1 MRNLGPAMCGTI
13 VCENLSDSVELYK
26 SLSMTLVKN
35 GEVNQQLAE
44 FWHAPATAGMKYAI
58 LASASDAAWVRLI
71 EDPDAAKDFKPFEMH
86 GWLSLEVSVN
96 DVDKLALKLADSGF
110 KIIGE
115 PANLDVSDA
124 IRAMQVQ
131 GPSGEVLYLTEVRE
145 KVPPFE
151 LPQAA
156 TEVDNL
162 FIPVMI
168 TPSRDESADMFMQF
182 DGLDKFEFDTK
193 ITVINRAY
201 GYKIERKH
209 PVAVIQLAESCM
221 IELDQVDAAVPRQR
235 LDGHLSGGIAMVT
248 FMTSGGSAIAL
259 QSAAEFGRSIY
270 ARKQAGYRTGIA
282 GEGIEVI
289 SAS

>member
-1 MRNLGPAMCGTI
+1 MRNLGPALCGTV
-13 VCENLSDSVELYK
+13 VCENLQESIEVYK
-26 SLSMTLVKN
+26 SLNMTLVKRS
-35 GEVNQQLAE
+35 EISEQLAN
-44 FWHAPATAGMKYAI
+44 FWHAPATAGANCAV
-58 LASASDAAWVRLI
+58 LASASDAAWIRLI
-71 EDPDAAKDFKPFEMH
+71 EDPAAAKNFKPFETH

-131 GPSGEVLYLTEVRE
+131 GPSGEILYLTEVRE
-145 KVPPFE
+145 EVPPFE
-151 LPQAA
+151 LPLAA
-156 TEVDNL
+156 TEVDSL

-168 TPSRDESADMFMQF
+168 TPSRDESADLLMQF
-182 DGLDKFEFDTK
+182 EGLEKYVFDTK
-193 ITVINRAY
+193 ITVINKAY
-201 GYKIERKH
+201 GYEIERKH
-209 PVAVIQLAESCM
+209 PVAVLQLADNCM

-248 FMTSGGSAIAL
+248 FITSGDSPIAL
-259 QSAAEFGRSIY
+259 ESAAEFGRSIY

>member
-1 MRNLGPAMCGTI
+1 MRTLGPALCGTV
-13 VCENLSDSVELYK
+13 VCENLNESVEVYK

-35 GEVNQQLAE
+35 GEVNQHLAD
-44 FWHAPATAGMKYAI
+44 FWHAPATAGANYAI
-58 LASASDAAWVRLI
+58 LASASDAAWIRLI
-71 EDPDAAKDFKPFEMH
+71 EDPAAAKDFKPFETH

-96 DVDKLALKLADSGF
+96 DVDKLAVKLADSGF

-131 GPSGEVLYLTEVRE
+131 GPSGEILYLTEVKE
-145 KVPPFE
+145 EVPPFE

-182 DGLDKFEFDTK
+182 EALEKFVFDTK
-193 ITVINRAY
+193 ITVINKAY
-201 GYKIERKH
+201 GYEIERKH
-209 PVAVIQLAESCM
+209 PVAVLQLAENSM
-221 IELDQVDAAVPRQR
+221 IELDQIDTAVPRQR

-248 FMTSGGSAIAL
+248 FMTAGDSPIAL
-259 QSAAEFGRSIY
+259 QSAADFGRSIY

-282 GEGIEVI
+282 GEGVEVI